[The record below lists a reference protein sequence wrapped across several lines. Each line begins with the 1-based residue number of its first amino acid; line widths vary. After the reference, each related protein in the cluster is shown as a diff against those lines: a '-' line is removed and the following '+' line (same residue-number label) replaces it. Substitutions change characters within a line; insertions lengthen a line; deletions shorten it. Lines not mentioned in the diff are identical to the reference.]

1 MNKAIARKEVDLLPK
16 SSRRSLKA
24 VTGNSPAPDVSST
37 VSLGENDS
45 EYVIYVT
52 VHGMERKDF
61 SVTIINRKLIVSAV
75 KKEARHHFGAK
86 EEQVFPEWK
95 ETFVLPED
103 ADTVMT
109 AAIYK
114 NGELEIHIPR
124 GSDDH
129 GATPVQVIVY

>member
-1 MNKAIARKEVDLLPK
+1 MNKAIARKEADILPP

-24 VTGNSPAPDVSST
+24 ITGISPAPAVSST
-37 VSLGENDS
+37 VSLGENTS
-45 EYVIYVT
+45 EYVIYVA

-61 SVTIINRKLIVSAV
+61 SVTIINRKLIVSAI
-75 KKEARHHFGAK
+75 KKEARHNFGAK
-86 EEQVFPEWK
+86 EEQDFPEWK

-129 GATPVQVIVY
+129 GSTPVEVIVY

>member
-1 MNKAIARKEVDLLPK
+1 MNKAIARKEAEILPK

-24 VTGNSPAPDVSST
+24 VTGNAAAPAVSST
-37 VSLGENDS
+37 VSLGENPS
-45 EYVIYVT
+45 EYVIYVS
-52 VHGMERKDF
+52 VPGMERKDF
-61 SVTIINRKLIVSAV
+61 SVTIINRKLIVAAV
-75 KKEARHHFGAK
+75 KKEARHSFGAK
-86 EEQVFPEWK
+86 DEQVFPEWK

-129 GATPVQVIVY
+129 GAIPVEVIVY